1 MKEFTRTHK
10 RKLFLFVALFA
21 TTLVASVVS
30 FQIQKKLNG
39 QYIRDF
45 KKGYRVFS
53 IDIPD
58 DLNFAGEQVP
68 LNDFEVRENADREFL
83 INTYWQSQSILFL
96 KRSNR
101 WFKVIE
107 PILKRNNIP
116 DDFKYLAIIES
127 GLTNASSKAGAIGFW
142 QFIDA
147 TARENG
153 LQVDE
158 EVDER
163 YDVEKSTQAAC
174 NYFKNAYEK
183 YHNWTM
189 VAAAYNMGTTG
200 LNKQVDLQKVTN
212 YYDLLLNSETS
223 RYVFRI
229 LAAKEIMMHPK
240 RYGFYVR
247 KKDLYPVIPTKQ
259 IGVDSTITN
268 LVDFAFQH
276 EVNYKILKIFNP
288 WLRKNSLTNP
298 DKKKYYIKLPVKGYE
313 NYETL
318 YETEGYGLENKED
331 STMFYNENDSLK
343 F

>member
-1 MKEFTRTHK
+1 MLFFTS
-10 RKLFLFVALFA
+10 LI
-21 TTLVASVVS
+21 ASVIS
-30 FQIQKKLNG
+30 FNIQKKLDG

-45 KKGYRVFS
+45 KKGYRVFN
-53 IDIPD
+53 IDIPH

-68 LNDFEVRENADREFL
+68 LNNFEVRENVDREFM

-127 GLTNASSKAGAIGFW
+127 GLTNATSKANAVGFW

-163 YDVEKSTQAAC
+163 YDVEKATQAAC
-174 NYFKNAYEK
+174 NYFNNAYEK

-189 VAAAYNMGTTG
+189 VAAAYNMGTNG

-240 RYGFYVR
+240 RYGFFVR
-247 KKDLYPVIPTKQ
+247 KKDLYPVIPSKN
-259 IGVDSTITN
+259 IAVDSTITN
-268 LVDFAFQH
+268 LVDFAFKQ
-276 EVNYKILKIFNP
+276 ELNYKILKVFNP
-288 WLRKNSLTNP
+288 WLRKNTLTNP
-298 DKKKYYIKLPVKGYE
+298 DRKKYTIKLPVKGFE
-313 NYETL
+313 NYDTL
-318 YETEGYGLENKED
+318 FDDESFYLENKED
-331 STMFYNENDSLK
+331 SLMYYNENDSIR